1 MSLMAYFCAAFFPL
15 DVLDEIWDLTES
27 VSEVFPTYSWMDD
40 SRFYVLYNSISVISD
55 RWAVDNERL
64 CTMGPL
70 YG

>member
-1 MSLMAYFCAAFFPL
+1 MSLMASFCAAFFPL

-40 SRFYVLYNSISVISD
+40 SQFYALFNSISVISG